1 MKRVSDERRL
11 TEGIDALARA
21 ADKASARGR
30 DSAARSYVLG
40 KPSGALARDEVLI
53 AVADTTSVVL
63 KLVKIP
69 RRPVVAGR
77 AANPRLE
84 EVARRI
90 AEIDLAATEIARA
103 AGPDTAAPPPL
114 TDQEERVLREGE
126 LDPRPLGWNETHLLY
141 HATAEYARL
150 LNESYTVEEV
160 ARLLGVNTSRIRQ
173 RLIGPARTLFGVKL
187 GKAWRVPT
195 FQFQGRR
202 LVPGLGIVL
211 RRLPG
216 NLHPVALHRWFTSP
230 NPDLASAGGT
240 PISPLGWL
248 RTGNPPEIVAELAGD
263 L

>member
-53 AVADTTSVVL
+53 AVADATCVVL

-69 RRPVVAGR
+69 GKPVAAGR

-103 AGPDTAAPPPL
+103 AGPAPAPPPPL
-114 TDQEERVLREGE
+114 TDQEEHVLREGE

-173 RLIGPARTLFGVKL
+173 RLIGPARTLFGVKF
-187 GKAWRVPT
+187 GKAWRVPR

-202 LVPGLGIVL
+202 LVPGLEIVL
-211 RRLPG
+211 RRLPA
-216 NLHPVALHRWFTSP
+216 NLHPVAVHRWFTSP
-230 NPDLASAGGT
+230 NPDLASDGGT

-248 RTGNPPEIVAELAGD
+248 RTGNPPELVAELAAD